1 MPRKAIALLP
11 LLFAVGCHHFQRCDN
26 CDRCERRE
34 RRASCKRECCEER
47 EACAA
52 PASAPA
58 AAPAAAP
65 MAMAPQAPMMAAPM
79 MGMPM
84 MAPQSQEM
92 TGALTWG
99 KKQITLPTLKMVAVP
114 KPQQAQMVTIQ
125 QSPMMMAPQMMAPQM
140 MMSAPA
146 AAPSC
151 PSTDAANLQL
161 LQALMQA
168 SHQQNAPAA
177 SPSADE
183 AELEARAKKLEQKLD
198 ALTKALENG
207 Q

>member
-1 MPRKAIALLP
+1 MSRKAIALLP
-11 LLFAVGCHHFQRCDN
+11 VLFLVGCHHFQRNDQ
-26 CDRCERRE
+26 CDRHERRE
-34 RRASCKRECCEER
+34 RRASCHRECCEEQA
-47 EACAA
+47 ACAG
-52 PASAPA
+52 PA

-65 MAMAPQAPMMAAPM
+65 VAMAPQSPMMMAA
-79 MGMPM
+79 PM

-92 TGALTWG
+92 TGALMWG

-125 QSPMMMAPQMMAPQM
+125 QAPMMMAPQMMAPQM

-177 SPSADE
+177 VPSADE

-198 ALTKALENG
+198 TLTKALESG

>member
-1 MPRKAIALLP
+1 M
-11 LLFAVGCHHFQRCDN
+11 
-26 CDRCERRE
+26 
-34 RRASCKRECCEER
+34 
-47 EACAA
+47 
-52 PASAPA
+52 
-58 AAPAAAP
+58 
-65 MAMAPQAPMMAAPM
+65 MMAA
-79 MGMPM
+79 PM

-92 TGALTWG
+92 TGALMWG

-125 QSPMMMAPQMMAPQM
+125 QAPMMMAPQMMAPQMMAPQM

-146 AAPSC
+146 APSC

-161 LQALMQA
+161 MQALIQA

-177 SPSADE
+177 APSADE
-183 AELEARAKKLEQKLD
+183 TELEARAMKLEQKLD